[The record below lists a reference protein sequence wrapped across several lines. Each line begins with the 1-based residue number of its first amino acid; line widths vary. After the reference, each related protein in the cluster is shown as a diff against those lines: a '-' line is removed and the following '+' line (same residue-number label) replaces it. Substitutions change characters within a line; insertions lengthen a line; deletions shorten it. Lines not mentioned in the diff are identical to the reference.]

1 MVVFEKIEHEGE
13 RRCSEKP
20 IVSRHLVSYSVCMI
34 SLKQV
39 HYALAVERHLH
50 FRRAAEA
57 CNISQSAMSTALS
70 EMEKQL
76 GFQVFE
82 RDNRKVLVTP
92 LGQQVLDRAR
102 SIELQ
107 MEDLKKLADSQ
118 REPLTTPL
126 SLGVIPTIGP
136 YLLPR
141 VLPELQNQYP
151 GLQLDIV
158 EDQSAEILD
167 QLRRGALDAAIIALP
182 YDCDGLL
189 TFPFWQENLM
199 WIIYAGDENATVR
212 KATVDD
218 FARTHLMLLKDGHC
232 LTEHSLAACSL
243 ENVSTHSFS
252 ATSLSTLV
260 QLVAGQIGSTLV
272 PEIALEQLVDSNAEL
287 ASIPLEEPG
296 PHRQLA
302 IAIRP
307 NYPGTANI
315 EVLVQLFRKQLK
327 KAAITDR

>member
-1 MVVFEKIEHEGE
+1 
-13 RRCSEKP
+13 
-20 IVSRHLVSYSVCMI
+20 MI

-57 CNISQSAMSTALS
+57 CNISQSALSTALS

-76 GFQVFE
+76 GFQIFE

-92 LGQQVLDRAR
+92 LGRQVLDRAR

-107 MEDLKKLADSQ
+107 MEDLRKLADAQ
-118 REPLTTPL
+118 REPLSTPL

-141 VLPELQNQYP
+141 VLPALEDKYP
-151 GLQLDIV
+151 QLQLNIL
-158 EDQSAEILD
+158 EDQSAEVLD

-182 YDCDGLL
+182 YDCEGLL
-189 TFPFWQENLM
+189 TFPFWQEDLL
-199 WIIYAGDENATVR
+199 WIVHADDKNAGVESAKVEDL
-212 KATVDD
+212 
-218 FARTHLMLLKDGHC
+218 ARTHLMLLKDGHC
-232 LTEHSLAACSL
+232 LTEHALAACNL
-243 ENVSTHSFS
+243 ETVATHSFS
-252 ATSLSTLV
+252 ATSLSTLI
-260 QLVAGQIGSTLV
+260 QLVAGRIGSTLV
-272 PEIALEQLVDSNAEL
+272 PDIAVEQLVKDNARL
-287 ASIPLEEPG
+287 TAIPLEEPG

-307 NYPGTANI
+307 NYPGMANV
-315 EVLVQLFRKQLK
+315 EALVQLFGENLN
-327 KAAITDR
+327 AATAN

>member
-1 MVVFEKIEHEGE
+1 
-13 RRCSEKP
+13 
-20 IVSRHLVSYSVCMI
+20 MI

-50 FRRAAEA
+50 FRRAAEE

-70 EMEKQL
+70 ELEKQL
-76 GFQVFE
+76 GFQIFE

-118 REPLTTPL
+118 REPLSTPL

-141 VLPELQNQYP
+141 VLPELQSQYP
-151 GLQLDIV
+151 RLQLQIV
-158 EDQSAEILD
+158 EDQSAEVLD

-182 YDCDGLL
+182 YDCNGLL
-189 TFPFWQENLM
+189 TFPFWQEDLL
-199 WIIYAGDENATVR
+199 WIIHANDENAGVQS
-212 KATVDD
+212 AAVDD
-218 FARTHLMLLKDGHC
+218 LARTRLMLLKDGHC
-232 LTEHSLAACSL
+232 LTEHALSACKL

-260 QLVAGQIGSTLV
+260 QLVAGRIGSTLV
-272 PEIALEQLVDSNAEL
+272 PEIALEQLVESNNEL

-307 NYPGTANI
+307 NYPGTASV
-315 EVLVQLFRKQLK
+315 EALVQLFMAQLNK
-327 KAAITDR
+327 TAASSCRVALRAS